1 MLSKEKRQLDHAC
14 RVFRFMLHVTSIIFP
29 IFFIVLCGYIYAC
42 YEKPDMQVINHM
54 ILQLLVP
61 ALVFSVMSSKDFE
74 ITIYSKLALAGA
86 GIVLA
91 SGMVAF
97 LVAKLF
103 GFQWRTLVP
112 PMMFRN
118 WGNLG
123 IPLIVFTFGE
133 QALNAAVILFLVG
146 NVVHFSIG
154 VVLMSSRFN
163 MVEFFQ
169 TPVIV
174 AMILGLFVNAVD
186 IQMPVFLLKPVDMI
200 GQAAIPLMLVSLG
213 VRLQHV
219 RWSDLSMA
227 FMGAILGP
235 VVGLLLACM
244 FASLLGLN
252 DIQTKQI
259 LIFGALPPAVVN
271 YLFAER
277 YNLEPEKVASIVLLS
292 NLVSIGVYFVLL
304 YFII

>member
-1 MLSKEKRQLDHAC
+1 MLP
-14 RVFRFMLHVTSIIFP
+14 VISIIFP

-42 YEKPDMQVINHM
+42 FEKPDMQVINRM

-74 ITIYSKLALAGA
+74 IAIYSKLALAGV
-86 GIVLA
+86 GVILA
-91 SGMVAF
+91 SGLAAYF
-97 LVAKLF
+97 VAKLCH
-103 GFQWRTLVP
+103 FQWKTLVP

-123 IPLIVFTFGE
+123 IPLIVFAFGE

-154 VVLMSSRFN
+154 VILMSGRFN
-163 MVEFFQ
+163 VREFFQ
-169 TPVIV
+169 TPVII
-174 AMILGLFVNAVD
+174 AMLLGLLVNISD
-186 IQMPVFLLKPVDMI
+186 IQMPVFLLRPLDMI

-227 FMGAILGP
+227 FVGAVLGP
-235 VVGLLLACM
+235 IIGLTIAFVL
-244 FASLLGLN
+244 ASLLGMSDL
-252 DIQTKQI
+252 QTKQI
-259 LIFGALPPAVVN
+259 MIFGALPPAVVN
-271 YLFAER
+271 YMFAER

>member
-1 MLSKEKRQLDHAC
+1 
-14 RVFRFMLHVTSIIFP
+14 MLHVLSIIFP
-29 IFFIVLCGYIYAC
+29 VFFIVLCGYVYARF
-42 YEKPDMQVINHM
+42 EKPDMQIINRM

-74 ITIYSKLALAGA
+74 IAIYSQIALAAA
-86 GIVLA
+86 GVVIL
-91 SGMVAF
+91 SGVAAYF
-97 LVAKLF
+97 VAKLF
-103 GFQWRTLVP
+103 GYQWQTLVP

-123 IPLIVFTFGE
+123 IPLIVFTFGDD
-133 QALNAAVILFLVG
+133 ALNAAVILFLVG
-146 NVVHFSIG
+146 NVVHFTVG
-154 VVLMSSRFN
+154 VVLMSGRFN
-163 MVEFFQ
+163 VKEFFQ
-169 TPVIV
+169 TPVII
-174 AMILGLFVNAVD
+174 AMLLGLLVNVTQVQVPA
-186 IQMPVFLLKPVDMI
+186 FLLQPLEMI

-227 FMGAILGP
+227 VVGTILGP
-235 VVGLLLACM
+235 LVGLSVALLL
-244 FASLLGLN
+244 SVVLGLD

-271 YLFAER
+271 YMFAER

-292 NLVSIGVYFVLL
+292 NLMSVGVYFALL
-304 YFII
+304 YVIT

>member
-1 MLSKEKRQLDHAC
+1 MLP
-14 RVFRFMLHVTSIIFP
+14 VISIIFP

-42 YEKPDMQVINHM
+42 FEKPDMQVINRM

-74 ITIYSKLALAGA
+74 IAIYSKLALAGV
-86 GIVLA
+86 GVILA
-91 SGMVAF
+91 SGLAAYF
-97 LVAKLF
+97 VAKLCH
-103 GFQWRTLVP
+103 FQWKTLVP

-123 IPLIVFTFGE
+123 IPLIVFAFGE

-154 VVLMSSRFN
+154 VILMSGRFN
-163 MVEFFQ
+163 VREFFQ
-169 TPVIV
+169 TPVII
-174 AMILGLFVNAVD
+174 AMLLGLLVNIAD
-186 IQMPVFLLKPVDMI
+186 IQMPVFLLRPLDMI

-227 FMGAILGP
+227 FVGAVLGP
-235 VVGLLLACM
+235 IIGLTIAFVL
-244 FASLLGLN
+244 ASLLGMSDL
-252 DIQTKQI
+252 QTKQI
-259 LIFGALPPAVVN
+259 MIFGALPPAVVN
-271 YLFAER
+271 YMFAER